1 MLSGDI
7 VVYVYKKC
15 DPYNLVSERL
25 FVNDKTLNYYYYRNE
40 TSNNNFIDDS
50 IKGSLNIKLVDNKL
64 SVIKYI
70 YRNTPTDND
79 SI

>member
-1 MLSGDI
+1 M
-7 VVYVYKKC
+7 
-15 DPYNLVSERL
+15 
-25 FVNDKTLNYYYYRNE
+25 TLIYYYYRNE
-40 TSNNNFIDDS
+40 TSKNNFIDDS

-70 YRNTPTDND
+70 YRNTPTGND